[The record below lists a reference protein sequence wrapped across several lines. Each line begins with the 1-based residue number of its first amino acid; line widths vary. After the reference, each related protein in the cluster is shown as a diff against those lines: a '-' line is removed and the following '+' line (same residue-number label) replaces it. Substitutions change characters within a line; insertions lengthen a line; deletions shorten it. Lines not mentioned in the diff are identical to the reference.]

1 MLVAI
6 FLGSG
11 AIVFDNVSRTHAKLR
26 RSVSKNGS
34 TLAAGE
40 PRFTLEH
47 HNGVMKG
54 CRSVF
59 EENGMRF
66 APVTEVDQIKLSI
79 FACFLEVSH
88 CGDHVSQS

>member
-1 MLVAI
+1 M
-6 FLGSG
+6 
-11 AIVFDNVSRTHAKLR
+11 
-26 RSVSKNGS
+26 
-34 TLAAGE
+34 
-40 PRFTLEH
+40 LEH
-47 HNGVMKG
+47 HNGEMKG

-66 APVTEVDQIKLSI
+66 ALVTEVDQIKLSI